1 MNLFSRFK
9 THLPTAHDLQRH
21 RWMRPF
27 AHRLSERTLWH
38 PKTEAVARGAAV
50 GVFWAFALPIAQ
62 IVLAAAHCI
71 FWRANI
77 PVAVALTFVT
87 NPFTIGGW
95 LWLAY
100 QLGSHLLGTGTVLH
114 TGWLKTVGWPTMVGM
129 AIFALVGAFASYLLV
144 HAGSRLWLV
153 WRRARRAR
161 QRNVSR
167 AL

>member
-1 MNLFSRFK
+1 
-9 THLPTAHDLQRH
+9 
-21 RWMRPF
+21 MRPF
-27 AHRLSERTLWH
+27 AHRLTERGLWH
-38 PKTEAVARGAAV
+38 PKTESVARGAAV

-62 IVLAAAHCI
+62 IVLAAAHCVL
-71 FWRANI
+71 WRGNI

-100 QLGSHLLGTGTVLH
+100 QLGLHLVGPSATLH
-114 TGWLKTVGWPTMVGM
+114 SGWLVTVGWPTVIGM
-129 AIFALVGAFASYLLV
+129 AIFAVGGALLGYLGV
-144 HAGSRLWLV
+144 HAGSRLWRA

-161 QRNVSR
+161 QRNLSR